1 MTATQT
7 PLRREPCSTRR
18 RRTSIGDARS
28 WRGINDGSFLPQAVV
43 CLPRSRNRYA
53 ASIHTHL
60 PQMQLS
66 GCRDDADRCLPDDC
80 KGRGERLKALAGDY
94 CVFCSYGSV
103 PCPPTQS
110 NLRCCVQKVH

>member
-18 RRTSIGDARS
+18 QRTSIGDARS
-28 WRGINDGSFLPQAVV
+28 WRRINDGSFLPQAVV

-53 ASIHTHL
+53 ASIHIHL

-66 GCRDDADRCLPDDC
+66 GCRSDADRCLPVSS
-80 KGRGERLKALAGDY
+80 KSNSQARGVAYEWTK
-94 CVFCSYGSV
+94 
-103 PCPPTQS
+103 
-110 NLRCCVQKVH
+110 